1 MQAKAETTTKDENLT
16 QGEFMNEHEQEILN
30 KKFYSA
36 INKDEDKAIKLLKK
50 GADPFFMS
58 NGYTISRA
66 IDYNRKNVVQYLVE
80 NHDGVKDF
88 IQDNQL
94 TQLCSSFLLNPS
106 QRAETLTY
114 LINEAGIKLNDEIKE
129 HYRNEKLHRWTG
141 EQIQQADLDFTKQLL
156 AFDEKRNLNE
166 KLTEK
171 LLSNE
176 VQPFSMEKPKQGL
189 SKKMK
194 SQGMKI

>member
-1 MQAKAETTTKDENLT
+1 MT
-16 QGEFMNEHEQEILN
+16 EHEQEILN

-36 INKDEDKAIKLLKK
+36 INKDEDKAIKLLQK

-58 NGYTISRA
+58 NGYAISRA
-66 IDYNRKNVVQYLVE
+66 IDYNRKNVVQHLIE
-80 NHDGVKDF
+80 NHDGVKEF

-94 TQLCSSFLLNPS
+94 TQLSSSFLLNPS

-129 HYRNEKLHRWTG
+129 HYRNGKLHRWAGT
-141 EQIQQADLDFTKQLL
+141 EIQQADLDFTKQLL

-171 LLSNE
+171 FLTNE

>member
-1 MQAKAETTTKDENLT
+1 MQAKAETTTKNENLT
-16 QGEFMNEHEQEILN
+16 QGEFMTEQEQDKLN
-30 KKFYSA
+30 LNFFRQ
-36 INKDEDKAIKLLKK
+36 INRDEDKAIRYLQK
-50 GADPFFMS
+50 GADPFYLT
-58 NGYTISRA
+58 NGHA
-66 IDYNRKNVVQYLVE
+66 INYIMRENKKKIVQHLIE
-80 NHDGVKDF
+80 NHEGVKEF

-94 TQLCSSFLLNPS
+94 TQLCSSFLLEPS
-106 QRAETLTY
+106 QKAETLTY
-114 LINEAGIKLNDEIKE
+114 LIKEAGIKLNDEIKE
-129 HYRNEKLHRWTG
+129 HYRNGKLHRWDGT
-141 EQIQQADLDFTKQLL
+141 EIQQADLDFTKQLL

-194 SQGMKI
+194 SQGIKI

>member
-1 MQAKAETTTKDENLT
+1 MTEQ
-16 QGEFMNEHEQEILN
+16 EHEILN

-36 INKDEDKAIKLLKK
+36 ITKDESKAIKLLQK
-50 GADPFFMS
+50 GANPFFMS
-58 NGYTISRA
+58 NGYA
-66 IDYNRKNVVQYLVE
+66 IKQAIEYNRKNVVQYLVE
-80 NHDGVKDF
+80 NHDGVKEF
-88 IQDNQL
+88 IQENYLNQL
-94 TQLCSSFLLNPS
+94 SSSFLFEPS
-106 QRAETLTY
+106 QKTETLTY
-114 LINEAGIKLNDEIKE
+114 LIKDAGIKLNDEIKE
-129 HYRNEKLHRWTG
+129 HYRNGKLHHWAG
-141 EQIQQADLDFTKQLL
+141 QDIQQADLDFTKQLL

-176 VQPFSMEKPKQGL
+176 VQPFSFEKPKQGL